1 MGRKNNQKKQT
12 KILHE
17 NHELVNQDT
26 QNVPYLYENL
36 VGQDTQVDITKII
49 AFNKHDNI
57 MFGIQICPFSKLRYS
72 KGIQGKRRDE
82 IS

>member
-36 VGQDTQVDITKII
+36 VGQDTQVDITK
-49 AFNKHDNI
+49 
-57 MFGIQICPFSKLRYS
+57 
-72 KGIQGKRRDE
+72 
-82 IS
+82 